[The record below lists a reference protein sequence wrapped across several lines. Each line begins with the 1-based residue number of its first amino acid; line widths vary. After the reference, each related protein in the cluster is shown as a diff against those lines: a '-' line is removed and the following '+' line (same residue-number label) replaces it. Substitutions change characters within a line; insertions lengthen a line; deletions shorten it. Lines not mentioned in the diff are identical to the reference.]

1 MHSKMDLINSN
12 DLELKT
18 VVIGIVCSLS
28 LLPITFHL
36 TSSKSELS
44 QTNLL
49 AYFSTIL
56 VSIIILYVIHNILK
70 HRCQSLDA
78 SHEKPLR
85 NIFHVFSTSSYY
97 ANAEESFKEKEA
109 NSRRKIDPKYFKPKY
124 IIHELMSM
132 WGTTYTVITWGS
144 VWIIGGTI
152 VATEKLAQKIKTKCN
167 RENSQDL
174 NNNRSTGRNDSFT
187 SYSSYASSN
196 DSTTQRTNR
205 SSLKRMR
212 AWTKKSFASASKKF
226 RKYVSSGVPQLT
238 SPTTAINNIEPAAER
253 QQ

>member
-1 MHSKMDLINSN
+1 MYVKMDQINGN

-18 VVIGIVCSLS
+18 VVFGIVCSLS

-36 TSSKSELS
+36 TKSRSELS
-44 QTNLL
+44 QTDLL
-49 AYFSTIL
+49 AYFSTII
-56 VSIIILYVIHNILK
+56 VSVIILYVIHNLLK
-70 HRCQSLDA
+70 ERCQSVD
-78 SHEKPLR
+78 SPSNEKPPR
-85 NIFHVFSTSSYY
+85 NIFHVFSSSSYS
-97 ANAEESFKEKEA
+97 EEASFKEKEA
-109 NSRRKIDPKYFKPKY
+109 NSRRRIDPKYFKPKY

-152 VATEKLAQKIKTKCN
+152 VATEKLAHKIKTKCN
-167 RENSQDL
+167 REQSNESNSQG
-174 NNNRSTGRNDSFT
+174 TGRNDSFT
-187 SYSSYASSN
+187 SYSSYGSSN
-196 DSTTQRTNR
+196 DSRASRTDR
-205 SSLKRMR
+205 SSLKRIG

-238 SPTTAINNIEPAAER
+238 SSANALYNVEPAAER

>member
-1 MHSKMDLINSN
+1 MDRINTN

-36 TSSKSELS
+36 TSSRSELS

-56 VSIIILYVIHNILK
+56 VSIIILYIIHNLLK
-70 HRCQSLDA
+70 QRCQSLDA

-85 NIFHVFSTSSYY
+85 NLFHVFTTSSSSY

-109 NSRRKIDPKYFKPKY
+109 NGRRKIDPKYFRPKY

-152 VATEKLAQKIKTKCN
+152 VATEKLAHKIKTKCN
-167 RENSQDL
+167 RENSQEF
-174 NNNRSTGRNDSFT
+174 NNNRGTGRNDSFT

-196 DSTTQRTNR
+196 DSNTQRTNR
-205 SSLKRMR
+205 TSLKRMR
-212 AWTKKSFASASKKF
+212 AWTKKSFASANKKF

-238 SPTTAINNIEPAAER
+238 SPTTAIDNTEPAAER